1 MPPSL
6 PAHPHQ
12 RVDHADTI
20 GQDEQ
25 RVDLDLQDI
34 ATLPTDERGEPR
46 QRVHHLLDQETVGGR
61 TSRTSPSRTPAHLL
75 DQETVGG
82 RTGVVAKHVDTDPDD
97 RCLHPR
103 RTRNSQRDGAGL
115 GLVGQTVAQHLH
127 GDRKADL
134 RRDFRV
140 ASMV

>member
-25 RVDLDLQDI
+25 RVDLDLKDI

-46 QRVHHLLDQETVGGR
+46 QRVH
-61 TSRTSPSRTPAHLL
+61 HLL